1 MATNA
6 TIVQRLNELIDIKKG
21 EEHGTT
27 ISQCLGILNE
37 LESGSSADNEETRA
51 LSTDAEMAGPDA
63 KEPETVADDEE

>member
-6 TIVQRLNELIDIKKG
+6 TIVERLNELIDIKKG

-37 LESGSSADNEETRA
+37 IESTPADDGGGEETQT
-51 LSTDAEMAGPDA
+51 LS
-63 KEPETVADDEE
+63 EPETVADDEE

>member
-6 TIVQRLNELIDIKKG
+6 TIVQRLNELIDIRKG

-37 LESGSSADNEETRA
+37 IESGSSEETRT
-51 LSTDAEMAGPDA
+51 LSANAETAEPDVE
-63 KEPETVADDEE
+63 EPETVADDEE

>member
-27 ISQCLGILNE
+27 ISQCLGILNDI
-37 LESGSSADNEETRA
+37 ESTPSEDGGGEETQD
-51 LSTDAEMAGPDA
+51 LSEDVE
-63 KEPETVADDEE
+63 

>member
-6 TIVQRLNELIDIKKG
+6 TIVERLNELIDIKKG

-37 LESGSSADNEETRA
+37 IESTPAEDGEDEGIQT
-51 LSTDAEMAGPDA
+51 LS
-63 KEPETVADDEE
+63 EPEIVADDEE

>member
-37 LESGSSADNEETRA
+37 IESAAADDGGQSLA
-51 LSTDAEMAGPDA
+51 SQ
-63 KEPETVADDEE
+63 DDEE

>member
-27 ISQCLGILNE
+27 ISQCLGILNDI
-37 LESGSSADNEETRA
+37 ESTPSEDGGGEEIQD
-51 LSTDAEMAGPDA
+51 LSEDVE
-63 KEPETVADDEE
+63 